1 MDRGA
6 AVTGEGRRKI
16 QPEARAEFPAGGPLT
31 SHGAITP
38 GMQFGTL
45 KTSPAVPKRA
55 TGFESA
61 FRRFYRLRACV
72 PLFETFLRS
81 SALIL
86 VFIPIFVPD
95 KEFLLNSLN
104 DSVE

>member
-16 QPEARAEFPAGGPLT
+16 QPEGRAEFPAGGPLT

-45 KTSPAVPKRA
+45 KTASHLPCRPEKSNGV
-55 TGFESA
+55 
-61 FRRFYRLRACV
+61 
-72 PLFETFLRS
+72 
-81 SALIL
+81 
-86 VFIPIFVPD
+86 
-95 KEFLLNSLN
+95 
-104 DSVE
+104 